1 MLRHKLVSRQL
12 DRIMS
17 RRSFRLVLTIA
28 LIAIV
33 GVVRSLSAEVTA
45 EQRKELT
52 DLKRELGKV
61 TALLRE
67 KKFDDVDKLLSDADQ
82 KVNSIAE
89 AAKVQPTDRSM
100 QGLSVLIR
108 RQRDALAKARARVP
122 GAQAAGGVSF
132 SKDVAPIINDKCMG
146 CHAANNPSGQLCLE
160 MFAGWKRGGKSGA
173 LAITGNANASLIMAR
188 LRAPAAQR
196 MPKDADPLT
205 NDELQTIA
213 NWINQGARFDGKAEN
228 DTLANLIMAADLADD
243 PTIIIPKPKG
253 NETVSFTKDIA
264 PFMAN
269 LCGGCHSR
277 ARKSGGLCLE
287 TFYDMMRGG
296 DSGRVVLPG
305 NLEGSRLYRLVGGLE
320 NPRMPQG
327 QARITRKNYDDLT
340 KWFEE
345 GCVYDGDDPRTPLRQ
360 FVRST
365 AEVEADRFANMS
377 VDEINKFRI
386 DRTDG
391 QMKRALPN
399 DSSNTLQGD
408 EFYLIGNVGGER
420 LRQVD
425 EWSQAHV
432 ANLRKS
438 FSGGAGQTWKGR
450 LAIFVLKD
458 RFSYDEFN
466 KVINGRDT
474 PKEMTGHS
482 VVTASFED
490 AYIALLDVGD
500 NATAENPALRV
511 NLIDHLTGAYFK
523 RGGGQ
528 LPDWVL
534 RGTGLAL
541 AAQAMPADPYLRT
554 LDGVAAQQVVT
565 LDQPQDVFA
574 NGTFSP
580 GTIGPVGYSLVN
592 YMLSAG
598 GAAKYAQFIR
608 GLQGGQDTAAAVRAV
623 YNTDLAALARG
634 YASAIAKKAR

>member
-1 MLRHKLVSRQL
+1 
-12 DRIMS
+12 MS
-17 RRSFRLVLTIA
+17 RHSLPLLAILAFAVLVGL
-28 LIAIV
+28 
-33 GVVRSLSAEVTA
+33 VRPLSAEVTA
-45 EQRKELT
+45 EHRKELT
-52 DLKRELGKV
+52 DLKRDLGKV
-61 TALLRE
+61 TSLLRE
-67 KKFDDVDKLLSDADQ
+67 KKFDDVDKLLSDAEQ

-89 AAKVQPTDRSM
+89 AAMVQPTDRSM
-100 QGLSVLIR
+100 QGLAVLIQR
-108 RQRDALAKARARVP
+108 HRDALAKARARVP
-122 GAQAAGGVSF
+122 GAQAAGAVSF
-132 SKDVAPIINDKCMG
+132 SKDVAPIINDKCIG
-146 CHAANNPSGQLCLE
+146 CHGQNNPRANLCLE
-160 MFAGWKRGGKSGA
+160 MFAGWKRGGQSGP
-173 LAITGNANASLIMAR
+173 LAVAGNANASRIMAR
-188 LRAPAAQR
+188 LRAPDAAQR
-196 MPKDADPLT
+196 MPKDADSLT
-205 NDELQTIA
+205 ADEIKTITD
-213 NWINQGARFDGKAEN
+213 WINQGARFDGKAEN
-228 DTLANLIMAADLADD
+228 DTLANLIEAADLADD
-243 PTIIIPKPKG
+243 PTIIIPKPTG

-277 ARKSGGLCLE
+277 ARRSGGLCLE
-287 TFYDMMRGG
+287 TFYDMMKGG

-305 NLEGSRLYRLVGGLE
+305 NLEGSRLFRLVGGLE

-327 QARITRKNYDDLT
+327 QARITRKNYDDLK

-345 GCVYDGDDPRTPLRQ
+345 GNVYDGDDPRTPLRQ
-360 FVRST
+360 FVRSD
-365 AEVEADRFANMS
+365 AEVEADRFASMS
-377 VDEINKFRI
+377 VDEMNKFRI

-399 DSSNTLQGD
+399 EASSTLQSD
-408 EFYLIGNVGGER
+408 EFYLIGNVGAER

-425 EWSQAHV
+425 EWAQAHV

-438 FSGGAGQTWKGR
+438 FSSGAGQTWKGR

-466 KVINGRDT
+466 LVVNGREA

-482 VVTASFED
+482 VVTASYED
-490 AYIALLDVGD
+490 AYIALQDVGD
-500 NATAENPALRV
+500 NGGAESPALRV

-565 LDQPQDVFA
+565 LNQPQDVFA

-598 GAAKYAQFIR
+598 GGAKYAQFVR
-608 GLQGGQDTAAAVRAV
+608 GLQGGQDVVSAVRTV

-634 YASAIAKKAR
+634 YVSTVAKKSR

>member
-1 MLRHKLVSRQL
+1 
-12 DRIMS
+12 MS
-17 RRSFRLVLTIA
+17 RRSLPLLLTLALVA
-28 LIAIV
+28 LIGLA
-33 GVVRSLSAEVTA
+33 RSLSADVTA
-45 EQRKELT
+45 DQRKELT
-52 DLKRELGKV
+52 DLKRDLGKV
-61 TALLRE
+61 TSLLRD
-67 KKFDDVDKLLSDADQ
+67 KQFDEADKLLNDAEQ
-82 KVNSIAE
+82 KVNSIAQ
-89 AAKVQPTDRSM
+89 AAMVQPTDRSM
-100 QGLSVLIR
+100 QGLAALIQ

-122 GAQAAGGVSF
+122 GAQAAGGGVSF
-132 SKDVAPIINDKCMG
+132 SKDVAPIINDKCLG
-146 CHAANNPSGQLCLE
+146 CHGQNNPRANLSLAT
-160 MFAGWKRGGKSGA
+160 FAGWKRGGQSGP
-173 LAITGNANASLIMAR
+173 LAVAGNTNASRLMAR
-188 LRAPAAQR
+188 LRASDPAQR
-196 MPKDADPLT
+196 MPRDADPLT
-205 NDELQTIA
+205 ADELQTIS
-213 NWINQGARFDGKAEN
+213 NWINQGARFDGKTER
-228 DTLANLIMAADLADD
+228 DTLADLIAAADLADD
-243 PTIIIPKPKG
+243 PTIIIPKPTG
-253 NETVSFTKDIA
+253 SETVSFTRDIA

-287 TFYDMMRGG
+287 TFYDLMRGG

-305 NLEGSRLYRLVGGLE
+305 NLEGSRLFRLVGGLE

-327 QARITRKNYDDLT
+327 QARITRKNYEDLK

-345 GCVYDGDDPRTPLRQ
+345 GNVYDGDDPRTPLRQ
-360 FVRST
+360 FVRSE
-365 AEVEADRFANMS
+365 ADVEADRFASMS

-399 DSSNTLQGD
+399 EASNTLQSE
-408 EFYLIGNVGGER
+408 EFYLIGNVGAER

-425 EWSQAHV
+425 EWAQAHV
-432 ANLRKS
+432 ATLRKS
-438 FSGGAGQTWKGR
+438 FSGGAGQAWKGR

-466 KVINGRDT
+466 LVVNGREA

-482 VVTASFED
+482 VVTASYED
-490 AYIALLDVGD
+490 AYIALQDVGD
-500 NATAENPALRV
+500 NGSAESPALRV

-565 LDQPQDVFA
+565 LNQPQDVFA

-598 GAAKYAQFIR
+598 GGAKYAQFVR
-608 GLQGGQDTAAAVRAV
+608 GLQGGQDVVSAVRTV

-634 YASAIAKKAR
+634 YVSTVSKKTR